1 MNVAIFGSKQYTREY
16 FDAVAPDFDHALT
29 YFESR
34 LRSDTAPLAESFD
47 AVCIFVNDDADRATL
62 EKLHAAGV
70 RVVALRC
77 SGFNNV
83 DLAAAERLG
92 ITVVR
97 VPAYSPHAV
106 AEHAAAL
113 ILALNRKTHRAYNRV
128 REGNFALEGL
138 TGFDLCG
145 RTVGIVGAGRIGQV
159 LARIMT
165 GFECRILAFD
175 PYPNDVI
182 TQLGGAFVDLDT
194 LLAQSDIIS
203 LHCPLSPQT
212 HHLIDASAV
221 DRMKPGVM
229 LINSS
234 RGALLDTQAAIDGLK
249 SGQIGYLGLDVY
261 EEEADL
267 FFENLSDQVIKDD
280 VFARLL
286 TFPNVLITGH
296 QAFFTADALRSIAQT
311 TLSNLA
317 MLDAGQPCPNVVE
330 SKRVVAG

>member
-1 MNVAIFGSKQYTREY
+1 MNVAVFGSKSYTREY
-16 FDAVAPDFDHALT
+16 FDAVASEFGHALT

-34 LRSDTAPLAESFD
+34 LRCDSARLAEGFD

-62 EKLHAAGV
+62 QKLHAAGV
-70 RVVALRC
+70 RTVALRC

-97 VPAYSPHAV
+97 VPAYSPYAV

-138 TGFDLCG
+138 TGFDLRG

-159 LARIMT
+159 LAKIMT
-165 GFECRILAFD
+165 GFECRVLAFD

-182 TQLGGAFVDLDT
+182 TGLGGTFVELST
-194 LLAQSDIIS
+194 LLTESDIIS
-203 LHCPLSPQT
+203 LHCPLSPKT
-212 HHLIDASAV
+212 HHMIDVAAV
-221 DRMKPGVM
+221 ARMKPGVM
-229 LINSS
+229 LINTS

-249 SGQIGYLGLDVY
+249 SGKIGYLGLDVY

-296 QAFFTADALRSIAQT
+296 QAFFTADALTSIART
-311 TLSNLA
+311 TLANLA
-317 MLDAGQPCPNVVE
+317 MLEAGDPCPNIVE
-330 SKRVVAG
+330 TKRVVAG